1 VKTYRPLGR
10 ILAILLFSI
19 AITACS
25 SSSHRPP
32 LDSSKLEK
40 LAHIHYQLGIDALGK
55 TGMLPKAFDELMES
69 DSILPNQAHVLD
81 ALAYAWLL
89 RGNLTKSESSYRKAL
104 RYGDAASIH
113 NNYANLLNRLKRF
126 DEAEQSAR
134 KALDDPRYPNQDLAF
149 INLGNALLGQLK
161 FPEAKQAFQQA
172 KLFNPNNS
180 MADLR
185 LADTY
190 FQQNKLRESRLLY
203 EMLIRQQPNNRSAVE
218 GLLAVLN
225 KQHDNRQRRVVLQKF
240 SHDAPS
246 AEHKAW
252 ALDRLNSMNQSN
264 HSTGS
269 DHP

>member
-1 VKTYRPLGR
+1 VIIHQPLR
-10 ILAILLFSI
+10 YVLAILLFSI
-19 AITACS
+19 ALSACS

-32 LDSSKLEK
+32 LDSSKLER

-69 DSILPNQAHVLD
+69 DSILPNQPYVLD

-89 RGNLTKSESSYRKAL
+89 RGDLNKSEASYRKAL
-104 RYGDAASIH
+104 KYGDAASIH

-126 DEAEQSAR
+126 NEAEQSAR

-161 FPEAKQAFQQA
+161 FPEAKRAFQQA
-172 KLFNPNNS
+172 KLFNPNNR

-190 FQQNKLRESRLLY
+190 FQQNKPRESRLLY

-218 GLLAVLN
+218 GLLAVLK
-225 KQHDNRQRRVVLQKF
+225 KQHNTRQSQIVLQQF
-240 SHDAPS
+240 SQHAAS
-246 AEHKAW
+246 AENKAW
-252 ALDRLNSMNQSN
+252 ALDRLNNIKPSN
-264 HSTGS
+264 HSSGQN
-269 DHP
+269 HP